1 MRMLMKIQ
9 IPVDAGNA
17 AATDGTLPKMIGKAM
32 EQLKP
37 EAAYFFPDGGKR
49 TAIMVFDMA
58 DPSQIP
64 PVAEPFFQG
73 AQASVELTPVM
84 TIEDLQAGLGRLQG

>member
-1 MRMLMKIQ
+1 
-9 IPVDAGNA
+9 
-17 AATDGTLPKMIGKAM
+17 M

-37 EAAYFFPDGGKR
+37 DATYFYAEGGKR
-49 TAIMVFDMA
+49 TALIVFDMT

-64 PVAEPFFQG
+64 SVAEPFFH
-73 AQASVELTPVM
+73 AVEATVELTPVM